1 MEKILVTGAGGY
13 VGSALV
19 AELISQNY
27 EVVALDTYWYGES
40 VFNNYQ
46 SNQNLKIVKGDIR
59 NEKLL
64 KEIIKDIYCVVH
76 LACISND
83 PSFDLNPLLGKSINL
98 DSFEPL
104 VKICKNAKV
113 SKFIYASSSSV
124 YGVKDEMQVT
134 EELPV
139 DPLTDYSK
147 YKAECELIL
156 DNYID
161 RDFSGLIYRP
171 ATVCGVSS
179 RQRFDLSVNILTNHA
194 LNKNKITVFG
204 GSQYRPNL
212 HIKDMVTAYMV
223 AIRANKELINGK
235 KYNVGG
241 ENLSLSEISNVVSEV
256 TGVTNIDYQNSNDLR
271 SYRINSQ
278 KIENEL
284 NFTPV
289 YSVRDAVS
297 ELRNAII
304 SGDFSSP
311 LTNPMYF
318 NIARMK
324 QLDLA

>member
-256 TGVTNIDYQNSNDLR
+256 TGVTNIDYQHSNDLR

-304 SGDFSSP
+304 SGDFCSP